1 MGGGGGGG
9 SSSAGGGGS
18 SSGGGG
24 GLWLFADGPGHVAAR
39 FITTDLLLCLVKYFY
54 HMFSVNFRNLLLQR
68 RCFSF
73 M

>member
-9 SSSAGGGGS
+9 SSS
-18 SSGGGG
+18 SGGGG
-24 GLWLFADGPGHVAAR
+24 GGGGDRLWLFADGPGHVAAR
-39 FITTDLLLCLVKYFY
+39 FITTDLLLCLVKYCY
-54 HMFSVNFRNLLLQR
+54 HLFSVKFRNLLLQR